1 MLSPVQKI
9 EFMGV
14 LVDSLTLYLALP
26 QDKLRSILRECKCLI
41 ANQVTIVQQLAYLPG
56 RLSSPIFTLFRS
68 GGRYESQV
76 FLIQEAI
83 EELQWWEENLMA
95 WKGRALA

>member
-1 MLSPVQKI
+1 MLSPVQKT

-14 LVDSLTLYLALP
+14 SVDSLTLYLAVP
-26 QDKLRSILRECKCLI
+26 QDKLRSILRECKCVI
-41 ANQVTIVQQLAYLPG
+41 ANPATIVQQLAYLPG
-56 RLSSPIFTLFRS
+56 RLSSSIFRPFRL
-68 GGRYESQV
+68 GGHYESQG

-83 EELQWWEENLMA
+83 EKLQWWEENLMA